1 MKGLVD
7 IIINIRHLLLPY
19 IAKTTFALFK
29 FIYKNHSLPNPTLH
43 CHCVVNL
50 FFFKQNFTQMK
61 IVKIC
66 LFCMCSMQFVAFLPA
81 ANGIINGSNVGQ
93 NFGTEEYPFIGGLY
107 AQRTLPFP
115 QYSLSLLW
123 CQLMWYWNCASAWY
137 RLFASAVLIDS
148 RWALTTAHMFKGTR
162 NTNKTKGRNAAS
174 PQRFRIGF
182 GSPNRLL
189 HRQYK
194 VEQIIVHPDYH
205 RDEAGNMYN
214 DIALVKLSQAIHHIE
229 PVLWRLPAN
238 CSSSQSVPKS
248 LSVFGWG
255 WTEKSQKSVH
265 LKMTTLNTFSI
276 KKCLY
281 RFGIKPR
288 KRNMKK
294 YSGWLCTWSPKTD
307 SCHGDSGGPLLA
319 ESHALNCSQNN
330 KTSKKYLQA
339 LVSFGKGC
347 ATRRPAINT
356 NVHFY
361 TKWIEKTIESN

>member
-1 MKGLVD
+1 MKTVK
-7 IIINIRHLLLPY
+7 ILLLV
-19 IAKTTFALFK
+19 TCVHFTF
-29 FIYKNHSLPNPTLH
+29 
-43 CHCVVNL
+43 
-50 FFFKQNFTQMK
+50 
-61 IVKIC
+61 
-66 LFCMCSMQFVAFLPA
+66 FLPC
-81 ANGIINGSNVGQ
+81 ANGIINGSNVVSQ
-93 NFGTEEYPFIGGLY
+93 DYPFIGGLY
-107 AQRTLPFP
+107 AQKKLPFQ

-123 CQLMWYWNCASAWY
+123 CQLMWYWNCASVWY

-148 RWALTTAHMFKGTR
+148 RWALTTAHMFK
-162 NTNKTKGRNAAS
+162 NSNKTNRNAS
-174 PQRFRIGF
+174 YPDKFRLGF

-189 HRQYK
+189 HKLYK
-194 VEQIIVHPDYH
+194 VEQIIVHPDYY

-214 DIALVKLSQAIHHIE
+214 DIALVKLAQSIRHIE
-229 PVLWRLPAN
+229 PVTWRLPAN
-238 CSSSQSVPKS
+238 CSNSPQFVPKK

-265 LKMTTLNTFSI
+265 LKVTTLNTFPI

-281 RFGIKPR
+281 RFGMKLR
-288 KRNMKK
+288 KKNMKK

-319 ESHALNCSQNN
+319 ENHALNCSSN
-330 KTSKKYLQA
+330 KTTSKKYLQA

-356 NVHFY
+356 NVHYY